1 MDEVWKK
8 KFGLDQKVEEAP
20 RPNLYGNV
28 KIAQNREQDLRNQMF
43 GGDEEPAN
51 RAPLNTHQASAKKQE
66 IEEEEGEDDGQF
78 IMKMLAER
86 RKK

>member
-8 KFGLDQKVEEAP
+8 RFGLDQKVEEAP

-51 RAPLNTHQASAKKQE
+51 RASLNTHQASAKKQE
-66 IEEEEGEDDGQF
+66 MEEEGEDDGQF